1 MSART
6 VRVLRLGQVGYQQAY
21 QFQNY
26 LVNKVKNDKEGNYL
40 LLLQH
45 TPVYTTGIR
54 SKDYSEEEEL
64 RLMKLGA
71 DFVRTNRGG
80 LITFHGPGQ
89 LVAYPILNLNGF
101 VPQAQRR
108 KAALGMKWYVE
119 TLEQVVIKV
128 CSELGLKGERSPHT
142 GVWIGNNKICALGV
156 HSTQLITSHGLALNV
171 STNLDW
177 FKNIVPCGIIGKGV
191 TSLSQELARPVSLQQ
206 VVPLLLKHFQLEFD
220 ANLVECSQEETQEK
234 IPSSLNIATET
245 VS

>member
-26 LVNKVKNDKEGNYL
+26 LVNKVKNDQEGSYL

-54 SKDYSEEEEL
+54 NKDYSEEEEF
-64 RLMKLGA
+64 RLKKLGA

-119 TLEQVVIKV
+119 TLEQVIIKN
-128 CSELGLKGERSPHT
+128 LG
-142 GVWIGNNKICALGV
+142 
-156 HSTQLITSHGLALNV
+156 
-171 STNLDW
+171 
-177 FKNIVPCGIIGKGV
+177 
-191 TSLSQELARPVSLQQ
+191 
-206 VVPLLLKHFQLEFD
+206 
-220 ANLVECSQEETQEK
+220 
-234 IPSSLNIATET
+234 
-245 VS
+245 